1 MTGIKHCSL
10 GEVGPVRMCK
20 RIMKDETSEQG
31 DIPFFKIGTFGGV
44 ADVFIS
50 RDKYEEY
57 KAKYP
62 YPRKGDVLISA
73 AGTIGRLVV
82 FDGTESYFQD
92 CNIVWVENDERT
104 VLNSYLYYALKLA
117 RWKPSQGSTILRLYN
132 DDIRAVS
139 FYAHES
145 KDAQRAVANL
155 LSALDRKIALNRR
168 KIATLEKM
176 AKEIYDYWFVQY
188 DFPDANGRPYK
199 SSGGEMVYSP
209 ELKREIPKGWRVDT
223 LRSRVKSVETGEW
236 GSDKATDDVIEVHC
250 LRDADM
256 VDQSSLPRRFITRKK
271 AGKLLSI
278 GDLVVEIS
286 GGSPTQATGRICHV
300 TEGLLKSYQ
309 GNLTCTNFC
318 NSIKLEQPKE
328 VASFY
333 MLWKRLYAAGVMFGF
348 EGKTSGLKNL
358 QIDSFLSL
366 KWDFAPLSLAEKYN
380 ELYDKMVAAC
390 DDSKQIIARCEQIRD
405 FLLPLLMNGQVKV
418 GE

>member
-155 LSALDRKIALNRR
+155 LAALDRKIALNRR

-209 ELKREIPKGWRVDT
+209 ELKREIPKGWKVGVARDLISEIRTGVNPRDNFKFGGTIKYLTVKNLTTSGAIDFKGCDT
-223 LRSRVKSVETGEW
+223 IDDSAQMIVHKRSDIRKDDILFASIEPLGRCALLQSDPEDFDINESIFSIRYQPSTCQPEFLYYLLRSESFVASCSLASAGSVFKGIRINDLYNI
-236 GSDKATDDVIEVHC
+236 SVQLPARNVIEGF
-250 LRDADM
+250 
-256 VDQSSLPRRFITRKK
+256 SSRVSCVL
-271 AGKLLSI
+271 
-278 GDLVVEIS
+278 
-286 GGSPTQATGRICHV
+286 
-300 TEGLLKSYQ
+300 
-309 GNLTCTNFC
+309 
-318 NSIKLEQPKE
+318 
-328 VASFY
+328 
-333 MLWKRLYAAGVMFGF
+333 
-348 EGKTSGLKNL
+348 
-358 QIDSFLSL
+358 
-366 KWDFAPLSLAEKYN
+366 
-380 ELYDKMVAAC
+380 
-390 DDSKQIIARCEQIRD
+390 KQIYNVENSMRRLSTLRD

-418 GE
+418 E

>member
-1 MTGIKHCSL
+1 
-10 GEVGPVRMCK
+10 
-20 RIMKDETSEQG
+20 MKEGVFG
-31 DIPFFKIGTFGGV
+31 DLLELQRGYDLPSSQMHGGV
-44 ADVFIS
+44 VPVAGSNGVIGFHDQV
-50 RDKYEEY
+50 
-57 KAKYP
+57 KATAP
-62 YPRKGDVLISA
+62 AI
-73 AGTIGRLVV
+73 TIGRSGSVGKVHYYDKPIWPHNTALFVT
-82 FDGTESYFQD
+82 DYKG
-92 CNIVWVENDERT
+92 NDPR
-104 VLNSYLYYALKLA
+104 YLYYLLQLVDFNQMTGSSVV
-117 RWKPSQGSTILRLYN
+117 PSLNRNIVHSTSICYEENVVR
-132 DDIRAVS
+132 
-139 FYAHES
+139 
-145 KDAQRAVANL
+145 QREISDV

-250 LRDADM
+250 LRGADM

-366 KWDFAPLSLAEKYN
+366 KWDLAPLSLAEKYN

-405 FLLPLLMNGQVKV
+405 FLLPLLMNGQVKL
-418 GE
+418 G